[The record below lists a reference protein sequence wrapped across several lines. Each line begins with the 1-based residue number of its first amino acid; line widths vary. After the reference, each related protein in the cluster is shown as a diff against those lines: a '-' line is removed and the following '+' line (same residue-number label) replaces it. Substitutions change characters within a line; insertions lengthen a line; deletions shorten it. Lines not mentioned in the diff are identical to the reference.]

1 MKRGWHKFTALF
13 LSAMLIVGMIPLS
26 AGATTP
32 NGTGNQTS
40 ASQIVENG
48 GTVTAHDGL
57 VSASK
62 TIQGT
67 DTENVFDITLNVTT
81 TEDIKQLDISPDAAV
96 VLVMDVSNSMKE
108 DVNGNSTRW
117 DSERR
122 ITKAKAAAQDFL
134 ESYVKDA
141 AMPNAWCQ
149 WWNLAATSR
158 KSAVGSMQTPGT
170 TGLAQRLLV
179 LWKKPK

>member
-40 ASQIVENG
+40 ASQIVKNG

-81 TEDIKQLDISPDAAV
+81 TEDIK
-96 VLVMDVSNSMKE
+96 
-108 DVNGNSTRW
+108 
-117 DSERR
+117 
-122 ITKAKAAAQDFL
+122 
-134 ESYVKDA
+134 
-141 AMPNAWCQ
+141 
-149 WWNLAATSR
+149 
-158 KSAVGSMQTPGT
+158 
-170 TGLAQRLLV
+170 
-179 LWKKPK
+179 